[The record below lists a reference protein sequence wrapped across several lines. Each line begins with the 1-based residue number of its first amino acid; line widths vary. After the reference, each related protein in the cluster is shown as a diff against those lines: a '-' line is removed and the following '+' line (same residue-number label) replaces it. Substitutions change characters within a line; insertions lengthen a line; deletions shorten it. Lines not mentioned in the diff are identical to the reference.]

1 MDSELASTL
10 DSVRKMSL
18 DMLKIAYQISI
29 PAQLAVPV
37 SFWEPYADDKL
48 AIGLRACLLIW
59 AASGK
64 TIVPNEFQ
72 LKATIAT
79 ISGQDSLIDVGTGY
93 GKTLCMITPCL
104 LNPESISIVVSP
116 LKRLQA
122 VHVLEFERYG
132 VKTVS
137 INEDTPNDP
146 QLWKVWQSWSHF
158 CHI

>member
-1 MDSELASTL
+1 
-10 DSVRKMSL
+10 
-18 DMLKIAYQISI
+18 MLKIAYQISI
-29 PAQLAVPV
+29 PAHLAVPV
-37 SFWEPYADDKL
+37 SFWEAYADNKRL

-64 TIVPNEFQ
+64 VIVPNEFQ

-79 ISGQDSLIDVGTGY
+79 MSGQDSLIDVGTGY

-104 LNPESISIVVSP
+104 LDPGSISIVSP
-116 LKRLQA
+116 LKCLQA

-146 QLWKVWQSWSHF
+146 TVEGLAIMVAF
-158 CHI
+158 LPYLTFLLRI